1 MERAALLAEHD
12 QVSAGA
18 LSFGAPPEPAQDI
31 DGMTLEQAEAW
42 LVARAVERH
51 EGNLQRA
58 ADALGITRQSLY
70 RRLEKHDLR
79 PASADADQ
87 D

>member
-1 MERAALLAEHD
+1 MERAALLAERD
-12 QVSAGA
+12 QVDAA
-18 LSFGAPPEPAQDI
+18 TLNFGAQAQAAPDV
-31 DGMTLEQAEAW
+31 DGMTLDQAEAW

-79 PASADADQ
+79 DANGDAD
-87 D
+87 